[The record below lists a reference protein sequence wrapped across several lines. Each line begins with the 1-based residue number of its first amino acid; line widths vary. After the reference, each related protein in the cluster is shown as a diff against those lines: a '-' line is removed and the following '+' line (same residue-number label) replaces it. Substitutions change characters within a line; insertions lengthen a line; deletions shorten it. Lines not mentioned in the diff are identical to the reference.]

1 MMKRTQ
7 IMRKVIALLLGGI
20 VCLPAMARAEKERKS
35 PLTDA
40 PVIRKRLELRDKRFE
55 FGVGAGVTIGQ
66 DFTNALLVMPKLAFH
81 FTDWLSL
88 AAVGGFNMTPGWKT
102 TFNNDVMA
110 KLPLPSA
117 IPFKSPHP
125 DEAAWEMNRIGYLF
139 VGQIEFIPLSGKIA
153 LLSSIFSYFD
163 FYVLLGGGVVNL
175 AKTNAS
181 LPMCK
186 TAPNPNPDPNNSATF
201 GTNPV
206 CQGQPFT
213 KTEIA
218 GNVGA
223 GAHAFI
229 THYAAINLEIR
240 DLLYKNNP
248 SGRNVN
254 GDHTSDG
261 INIVDNGDLEW
272 TNNWIFSLN
281 VQFFLPIKA
290 KISR

>member
-7 IMRKVIALLLGGI
+7 IMRKIIALFLGGI

-66 DFTNALLVMPKLAFH
+66 DFTNALLVMPKLAYH

-88 AAVGGFNMTPGWKT
+88 AGVGGFNVTPGWKT
-102 TFNNDVMA
+102 TFNNDVMG
-110 KLPLPSA
+110 KLPAPDK

-153 LLSSIFSYFD
+153 LLSSLFSYFD

-181 LPMCK
+181 TPKCLVGDI
-186 TAPNPNPDPNNSATF
+186 TQQ
-201 GTNPV
+201 NPV
-206 CQGQPFT
+206 CQGHPYT
-213 KTEIA
+213 KTEPA

-223 GAHAFI
+223 GAHAFVS
-229 THYAAINLEIR
+229 HYAAINLEIR
-240 DLLYKNNP
+240 DLIYKNNP

-254 GDHTSDG
+254 GDHDSSG
-261 INIVDNGDLEW
+261 LNVVDDRDLEW